1 MAAAASSG
9 SPSAIFLARSR
20 RCRRRATPIR
30 KLARQRSSWVGLFMA
45 SATIVAVTSPFL
57 RAQAQKPNVLL
68 VTIDTVRADHVGA
81 YGYTKPTTPT
91 LDRLA
96 REGVRFADATS
107 QAPLTGPA
115 HAAILTG
122 SYPGRF
128 GMSDNAATPLP
139 ESATTI
145 GELCKAA
152 GYRTAALLGDFIV
165 DRQYG

>member
-1 MAAAASSG
+1 MLFAGAAA
-9 SPSAIFLARSR
+9 
-20 RCRRRATPIR
+20 
-30 KLARQRSSWVGLFMA
+30 GLVIGA
-45 SATIVAVTSPFL
+45 SA
-57 RAQAQKPNVLL
+57 RGQAPKPNVLL

-122 SYPGRF
+122 RYPGRF
-128 GMSDNAATPLP
+128 GVRDNATTALP
-139 ESATTI
+139 ESATTMAEI
-145 GELCKAA
+145 FKAA
-152 GYRTAALLGDFIV
+152 GYRTAAFIGAFIV
-165 DRQYG
+165 DRQYRLRPGLR